1 MTQAT
6 GVVREEAI
14 GPDFFDDPHKYYR
27 RWRKG
32 GAVLRVRR
40 PNGLPHWLIIGFGEA
55 RAALADPRMRK
66 DVTELYDILRRVS
79 PDGKGAGAS
88 EALSSHM
95 LNSDP
100 PVHTRLRK
108 LVTREFTGRRVAALR
123 PRVEEITRNLLDEM
137 EGKDEVDLI
146 EDLAA
151 PLPVMVICEL
161 LGVPF
166 EDRADFQEWSKI
178 LLDADPT
185 VDTSAVSRK
194 MSDFLAALLE
204 AKRVDPGDDLLSG
217 LVAQGGD
224 DGDDDDDDDDD
235 AEGSGGDQLSTKEL
249 VAMAFL
255 LLVAGHETALHLIG
269 NGIYMMLRDKEAFD
283 SLRANP
289 DRIPAATEEV
299 LRRFGPVGWA
309 TMRFTAE
316 EVEIGG
322 VTIPAGELVAI
333 SLDAA
338 NHDPAVTPEAPRL
351 HEVDDT
357 PKHLA
362 FGHGIH
368 FCLGAA
374 LGRLEA
380 NVAFTQLLQRFGDLR
395 LADPGFFPEWR
406 LGFMRGFTSLP
417 ARPQ

>member
-1 MTQAT
+1 
-6 GVVREEAI
+6 VKEEVI

-27 RWRKG
+27 RWRRNG
-32 GAVLRVRR
+32 PVFRVRR
-40 PNGLPHWLIIGFGEA
+40 PNGLPHWLIIGYDEA

-66 DVTELYDILRRVS
+66 DVTELYEIMRRVS

-88 EALSSHM
+88 EDLSSHM

-100 PVHTRLRK
+100 PEHTRLRK

-123 PRVEEITRNLLDEM
+123 PRVEEITKNLLDEM

-146 EDLAA
+146 EGLAA

-166 EDRADFQEWSKI
+166 EDRADFQKWSKI
-178 LLDADPT
+178 LLDADPN
-185 VDTSAVSRK
+185 VDTAAVSQK
-194 MSDFLAALLE
+194 MSDFLADLLE
-204 AKRVDPGDDLLSG
+204 AKRANPGEDLLSS
-217 LVAQGGD
+217 LVASGD
-224 DGDDDDDDDDD
+224 GT
-235 AEGSGGDQLSTKEL
+235 DQLSTKEL

-269 NGIYMMLRDKEAFD
+269 NGIYMMLRDREALEA
-283 SLRANP
+283 LRAHP

-309 TMRFTAE
+309 TMRYTNEDVSF
-316 EVEIGG
+316 GG
-322 VTIPAGELVAI
+322 VTIPAGELVGI

-351 HEVDDT
+351 HQVDET

-362 FGHGIH
+362 FGHGVH
-368 FCLGAA
+368 FCLGAP

-380 NVAFTQLLQRFGDLR
+380 NVAFTQLLQRFGGMR
-395 LADPGFFPEWR
+395 LADPDFFPEWR

-417 ARPQ
+417 VRLTGIEERER

>member
-1 MTQAT
+1 MTAQAT
-6 GVVREEAI
+6 RAVREEVI

-27 RWRKG
+27 RWRRHG
-32 GAVLRVRR
+32 PVLRVLR
-40 PNGLPHWLIIGFGEA
+40 PNGLPHWLIIGYDEA

-66 DVTELYDILRRVS
+66 DVTELYETLRRVA
-79 PDGKGAGAS
+79 PDGKGGGAS
-88 EALSSHM
+88 EDLSSHM
-95 LNSDP
+95 LNADP
-100 PVHTRLRK
+100 PEHTRLRK

-123 PRVEEITRNLLDEM
+123 PRIEEITRNLLDEM
-137 EGKDEVDLI
+137 AGKDEVDLI
-146 EDLAA
+146 EGLAA

-166 EDRADFQEWSKI
+166 EDRDDFQKWSKI
-178 LLDADPT
+178 LLDADPN
-185 VDTSAVSRK
+185 VDTAAVSQK
-194 MSDFLAALLE
+194 MTDFLADLLE
-204 AKRVDPGDDLLSG
+204 AKRANPGEDLLSS
-217 LVAQGGD
+217 LVANGD
-224 DGDDDDDDDDD
+224 
-235 AEGSGGDQLSTKEL
+235 GSDELSTKEL
-249 VAMAFL
+249 VAMAYL

-269 NGIYMMLRDKEAFD
+269 NGIYLMLRDREAFQA
-283 SLRANP
+283 LRAHP

-309 TMRFTAE
+309 TMRFTSE
-316 EVEIGG
+316 EVTVGG
-322 VTIPAGELVAI
+322 VRIPAGQLVAI

-351 HEVDDT
+351 HQVDET

-368 FCLGAA
+368 FCLGAP

-380 NVAFTQLLQRFGDLR
+380 NVAFTQLLERFGDLR
-395 LADPGFFPEWR
+395 LADPDFFPEWR

-417 ARPQ
+417 ARLT